1 MEKVAHTKN
10 YEEENCPPQSI
21 LRSMENINEEHN

>member
-10 YEEENCPPQSI
+10 YEEENDPPQSI
-21 LRSMENINEEHN
+21 LISTESISKEYN